1 LAHLSSELSRV
12 LAADGRVDLALLFGS
27 QSRGTATSASDVD
40 VAVRAPFV
48 ALDELA
54 ATLSAALG
62 MEVDV
67 VSLDEVNI
75 PLKEA
80 LIRDSVV
87 VFERQRGLAATWRT
101 HTLIELEVDGPW
113 YRRMRDAWLA
123 KVAEEGLYRA
133 GQNRGG

>member
-1 LAHLSSELSRV
+1 MPLAHLSSELSRV

-87 VFERQRGLAATWRT
+87 VFERVPIETGHFSAEIESGDIGNKLCATDPFDT
-101 HTLIELEVDGPW
+101 MSLLS
-113 YRRMRDAWLA
+113 
-123 KVAEEGLYRA
+123 
-133 GQNRGG
+133 